1 MGDEGR
7 SQEVQGAEESEEDG
21 LFTVSPSYGGNPL
34 PYPQEGEIGSGAT
47 PTFEPWE
54 DTGWEADEGT
64 IGISNNRRT
73 ATALL
78 EMNCVA
84 VTGESTFSSG
94 RHAWTV
100 IIEVRGEPYPQP

>member
-7 SQEVQGAEESEEDG
+7 SQEGQGAGESEEDG

-54 DTGWEADEGT
+54 DMGGLFVHHQTTEQTLRELQRL
-64 IGISNNRRT
+64 S
-73 ATALL
+73 LL
-78 EMNCVA
+78 P
-84 VTGESTFSSG
+84 G
-94 RHAWTV
+94 
-100 IIEVRGEPYPQP
+100 